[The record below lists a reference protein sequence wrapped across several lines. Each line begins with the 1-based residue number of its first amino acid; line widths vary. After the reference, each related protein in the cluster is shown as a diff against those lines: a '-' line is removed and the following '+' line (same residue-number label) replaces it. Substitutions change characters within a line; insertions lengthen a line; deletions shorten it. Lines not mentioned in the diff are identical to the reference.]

1 MTRLI
6 RPNTANFLLYNGPL
20 VTKYTLVEKCGR
32 KMSGKGHL
40 FKFHFILIL
49 VYLKSEDI
57 NYNLN
62 FILLCFKKH
71 LYIFI
76 PLLIINIFQG
86 FL

>member
-1 MTRLI
+1 M
-6 RPNTANFLLYNGPL
+6 FLLYSGPL
-20 VTKYTLVEKCGR
+20 VMKSPLGEKSGR

-49 VYLKSEDI
+49 VYFKSEDI
-57 NYNLN
+57 NYNFSLIQLW
-62 FILLCFKKH
+62 FIKH

-76 PLLIINIFQG
+76 PLLIINICQG